1 MLMLM
6 LTSIPMSDVANVSYP
21 SPSVYKRLK

>member
-6 LTSIPMSDVANVSYP
+6 LMLMSMSDVANVSYP